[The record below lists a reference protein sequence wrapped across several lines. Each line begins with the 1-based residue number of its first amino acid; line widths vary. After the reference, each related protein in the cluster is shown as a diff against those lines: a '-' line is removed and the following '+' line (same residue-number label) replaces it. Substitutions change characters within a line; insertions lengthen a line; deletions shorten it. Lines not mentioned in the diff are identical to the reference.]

1 MAGTEIASAYV
12 SLIPSFKGGSKAI
25 AAEFDGPAEDAGKES
40 GESFG
45 NGFSGAFKGL
55 VAAGAIFGGA
65 ALFSSAF
72 SLAMEQADLPGILQS
87 QFGTTEAVAAASAQ
101 TAADVFAAGWGASL
115 GEVGASVGE
124 ITRQLE
130 QLGQTGDID
139 ALTTSAQA
147 LAATFDEDVNGVIA
161 SASQLVKT
169 GLAPDMQAAMDVMAA
184 GFQAGLD
191 PAGDFLDTIT
201 EYSVQFQNL
210 GLDATTSFGI
220 INQGLEAGARN
231 SDLVA
236 DALKEFSIRATDGTA
251 AEGFKSIGLSAEE
264 MNAAITEGGPAAR
277 DALDTTLDRLRSI
290 EDPAARDAAAFQI
303 FGTQAEDLG
312 DSLYA
317 LDPSTAAE
325 ELGDVA
331 GAATDVAEATGGG
344 TQSKVTELGRSFQD
358 ALAGS
363 LVTVM
368 PLLNGLLTILKPL
381 APILGPLAIAIG
393 IITIAQW
400 LWNAA
405 LMASPITWIILAVV
419 ALIAIIVLLVVHWD
433 TVSAALVAA
442 WQWIKE
448 TAATVWGAIVDF
460 FVMIGTSIRDFF
472 VGIWQSIVDFFVG
485 IWQKMVE
492 IAQGQARATLAA
504 IEWFKELPGKVG
516 EWFQGVY
523 NSAKDKLSSLV
534 DWVTGVPGM
543 IMDALG
549 DLGALLY
556 NAGRDILQGL
566 LDGIQ
571 SMWDS
576 IQNTLGNLTDSLP
589 DWKGPAERDRS
600 ILTPS
605 GRMVIGG
612 LVEGMEDEIPGVQSL
627 LSGLTSDIAVSAPR
641 SLADPAATGGD
652 WNASFVIELDGQALD
667 AKITTVSDDRN
678 RQTRRRVLA
687 GTGAAR

>member
-1 MAGTEIASAYV
+1 MAGTEIGSAYV

-40 GESFG
+40 GQSFG

-72 SLAMEQADLPGILQS
+72 SLAIEQADLPGIMQN
-87 QFGTTEAVAAASAQ
+87 QFGLTEAVAAESAAI
-101 TAADVFAAGWGASL
+101 AADVYAGGWGASL
-115 GEVGASVGE
+115 GEVGTAVGE
-124 ITRQLE
+124 VNRQLE
-130 QLGQTGDID
+130 QIGQTGDVEK
-139 ALTTSAQA
+139 LTIAAQA

-191 PAGDFLDTIT
+191 PADDLLDTIT

-210 GLDATTSFGI
+210 GLDATTSFGL

-251 AEGFKSIGLSAEE
+251 VAGFEAIGLSAEE
-264 MNAAITEGGPAAR
+264 MNAAVTDGGPAAAA
-277 DALDTTLDRLRSI
+277 ALDTTLDSLRAI

-317 LDPSTAAE
+317 LDPSSAADK
-325 ELGDVA
+325 LGDVA
-331 GAATDVAEATGGG
+331 GAATDVAEAAGGG
-344 TQSKVTELGRSFQD
+344 TQAQITGLSRAFQD
-358 ALAGS
+358 ALASS
-363 LVTVM
+363 LVTIV
-368 PLLNGLLTILKPL
+368 PLLNGLLKFLTPL

-393 IITIAQW
+393 VITVAQW

-433 TVSAALVAA
+433 TVSAALVTA
-442 WQWIKE
+442 WEWIKE
-448 TAATVWGAIVDF
+448 KASAIWGAI
-460 FVMIGTSIRDFF
+460 SDFF
-472 VGIWQSIVDFFVG
+472 VGIWNAITDFFVG
-485 IWQKMVE
+485 IWNGIKSFFVG
-492 IAQGQARATLAA
+492 IWNGIVSFAQAKVNEFLAV
-504 IEWFKELPGKVG
+504 IGWLSSLPAKVG
-516 EWFQGVY
+516 GWFQGVY
-523 NSAKDKLSSLV
+523 NAAKDKLASLV
-534 DWVTGVPGM
+534 DWVKDIPGK
-543 IMDALG
+543 IMDSLG
-549 DLGALLY
+549 DLGSLLY

-571 SMWDS
+571 SMWNS
-576 IQNTLGNLTDSLP
+576 VQNKLSDLTSSLP
-589 DWKGPAERDRS
+589 DWKGPEAVDKR
-600 ILTPS
+600 ILFKP
-605 GRMVIGG
+605 GQWVIGG
-612 LVEGMEDEIPGVQSL
+612 LMDGMEDEIPAVESMLTGF
-627 LSGLTSDIAVSAPR
+627 TSDIGMSMAPPRGVSGGATAALSDEDR
-641 SLADPAATGGD
+641 ELLRELAQ
-652 WNASFVIELDGQALD
+652 S
-667 AKITTVSDDRN
+667 RN
-678 RQTRRRVLA
+678 KVDVRLGA
-687 GTGAAR
+687 NLTGATQREYAMGVA